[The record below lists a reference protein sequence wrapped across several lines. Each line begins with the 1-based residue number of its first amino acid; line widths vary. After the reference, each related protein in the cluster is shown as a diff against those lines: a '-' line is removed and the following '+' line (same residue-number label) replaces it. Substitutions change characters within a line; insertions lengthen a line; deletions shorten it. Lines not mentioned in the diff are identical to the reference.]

1 MHVHLEYKHKRDSC
15 AICGISGLLTGL
27 YRDELP
33 SSETLILSF
42 WLSDPL
48 IKSISKWSQEYI
60 HSILFLEIKICI
72 Y

>member
-33 SSETLILSF
+33 SSEALILSF
-42 WLSDPL
+42 
-48 IKSISKWSQEYI
+48 
-60 HSILFLEIKICI
+60 
-72 Y
+72 